1 MMGIQKPD
9 MDEIREVKLRLPVHQ
24 LLKLHY
30 VKLTSSRTFSDV
42 VGEALGNYFEQRHPS
57 EAS

>member
-9 MDEIREVKLRLPVHQ
+9 MEEIREVKLRLPVHQ

-42 VGEALGNYFEQRHPS
+42 VGEALGNYFAQRQS
-57 EAS
+57 AES